1 MHDVRDGLLAHPLA
15 AYGVRAIDPV
25 APGSTARLA
34 GIDLSVDS
42 IVATVVLTPAANS
55 MRARVYWGDGTFD
68 EVDFRLPVLQPDP
81 NLPPR
86 AVKLQHVYAQ
96 ALFRETPS
104 REFRVTVV
112 SHTLSGERTTVI
124 QRLTVT
130 PHYRVRVNPTLVKA
144 THHDGFDEHSEFD
157 IELNIRV
164 GQRDV
169 IDGEWRWEPKTF
181 DRGWTSTTV
190 GIVAEF
196 VLRES
201 GFSAEANG
209 ADEIVFW
216 PDYVDDDGLLGSLWD
231 IVTDF
236 PVEFD
241 ESAPLPYVVGVGAQR
256 GPFQAV
262 WKLGSEQ
269 EYMEFHFSGSVDLIV
284 PLERRG
290 PVVARG

>member
-1 MHDVRDGLLAHPLA
+1 MHDIRDGLHAHPLA
-15 AYGVRAIDPV
+15 THGVRAIAPV

-34 GIDLSVDS
+34 GLNLSADS
-42 IVATVVLTPAANS
+42 IVATAVLIPNAIS
-55 MRARVYWGDGTFD
+55 MRARVYWGDGNFD

-81 NLPPR
+81 NLPQR

-96 ALFRETPS
+96 PLFREMQS

-112 SHTLSGERTTVI
+112 CHTLSGERAT
-124 QRLTVT
+124 QAQWLTVT
-130 PHYRVRVNPTLVKA
+130 PRYRVRVNPTLVKA

-169 IDGEWRWEPKTF
+169 VDGEWRWEPKTF

-196 VLRES
+196 VLPDS

-209 ADEIVFW
+209 AEEITFW
-216 PDYVDDDGLLGSLWD
+216 PDYVDDDGWLGSLWD
-231 IVTDF
+231 IVTSF

-241 ESAPLPYVVGVGAQR
+241 GSAAVPYVVDIGAQR

-284 PLERRG
+284 PLERG
-290 PVVARG
+290 PVVARR